1 MNRHHILVAA
11 AVGLWAALSTYACGD
26 GATQPLPTV
35 PEPPRPTTVAVAPAT
50 VRLPALGA
58 TEQLTAE
65 VRDQNG
71 NVMAGAAVSWASSA
85 ASVATVSASGLV
97 TAVGNGEAT
106 ITASAGEGE
115 GSAVVRVAQ
124 SAASVEV
131 SPSAAEVIAFGATV
145 QLIAEAFDA
154 NGHSVAGEEFSWES
168 DDPSVAAVDIS
179 GLVTAVGNGE
189 ATITAS
195 AGEGEGSAVVRVA
208 QSAASVEV
216 SPSAAEVIAFGAT
229 VQLIAEA
236 FDANGHS
243 VAGEEFSWES
253 SDPSVATVDASGLV
267 TAAAGGEAT
276 ITASVG
282 EAKGSAAI
290 RVVELTGLE
299 AYVTQA
305 VQSREHPVPLVAG
318 EKALL
323 RVFVTAAHPTTA
335 DIPPVRA
342 RFYLNGTERHVADI
356 PATATAI
363 PTEVVEG
370 DLSSSANVEIP
381 AEIIQ
386 PGLEMVINIDPDRI
400 PDAVARRIP
409 ETGRIAIDV
418 HEMPLFD
425 LTLIPFIWSE
435 TQDRSIVDLVTTMAA
450 DPENHE
456 MLRNVVTLLPVG
468 DLVVSAHE
476 PVLSTT
482 NHSGMLHS
490 QTKAIRAME
499 GSSGHY
505 LGMMSRPTTGA
516 HGLAN
521 RAARTVFSLP
531 HPFVIGHE
539 LGHTMSLNHAACGS
553 AIGGLDPSFP
563 YSGGSIGVWGYDF
576 RDGGKLVPPDYT
588 DLMGYC
594 NQRYWISD
602 YHFTKALRFRLA
614 NERAPGAAA
623 TVAPVPSLLL
633 WGGVDADGLPRLE
646 PAFVVDAPPSLPRNG
661 GEYEIKG
668 RAANG
673 REWFSL
679 QFDMPATADGDGS
692 SSFAFV
698 LPVQPGWEGNL
709 ASISLFAPEGSFTLD
724 AESDQPMAILRNP
737 RNGQVRGIL
746 RDLPPPTQAAADAVG
761 QSAGTGLEVL
771 FSRGIPGAEAWRW

>member
-168 DDPSVAAVDIS
+168 
-179 GLVTAVGNGE
+179 
-189 ATITAS
+189 
-195 AGEGEGSAVVRVA
+195 
-208 QSAASVEV
+208 
-216 SPSAAEVIAFGAT
+216 
-229 VQLIAEA
+229 
-236 FDANGHS
+236 
-243 VAGEEFSWES
+243 

-318 EKALL
+318 ERALL

-482 NHSGMLHS
+482 NHSGMLLS

-505 LGMMSRPTTGA
+505 LGMMSRPTTGS

-673 REWFSL
+673 RELFSL